1 MLELYKNVYIFAE
14 SLNQSTNEW
23 EIVQTKDKQLLKKY
37 NKQLK
42 QLENDKKKRMEAIYN
57 GQKEELEKKIKTA
70 ENTKYWEAINMN
82 KSEITLAYLTSYNND
97 NWVDD
102 HWSLR
107 TSPYQFG
114 KLVDYDEENFPE
126 KMIRLIED
134 NIYVECFMTIYEE
147 SDINGILND
156 LNNANIF
163 ESKKK
168 EIKSFVFKNIIE
180 PMKEIKKTNS
190 NKLRMTILIIE

>member
-1 MLELYKNVYIFAE
+1 MLKLYSNVYIFAE
-14 SLNQSTNEW
+14 SLNQRTDKW
-23 EIVQTKDKQLLKKY
+23 EIVHTKDKQLLKKY
-37 NKQLK
+37 NKQMK

-97 NWVDD
+97 IWVDD
-102 HWSLR
+102 HWSLK

-114 KLVDYDEENFPE
+114 KLVDYEEENFPE
-126 KMIRLIED
+126 KMIKLIED

-147 SDINGILND
+147 SDINGILKD
-156 LNNANIF
+156 LYYANIF

-168 EIKSFVFKNIIE
+168 EIKSFILKNFIS
-180 PMKEIKKTNS
+180 PMKEIKKTNN